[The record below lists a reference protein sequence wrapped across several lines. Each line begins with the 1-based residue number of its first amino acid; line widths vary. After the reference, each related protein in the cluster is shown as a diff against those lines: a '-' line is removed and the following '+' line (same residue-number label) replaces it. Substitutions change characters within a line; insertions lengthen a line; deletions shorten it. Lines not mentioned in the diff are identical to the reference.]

1 MGHSFGLPHSSGPYA
16 ETYDSDWDPMSDGSV
31 CSPSHAKYGCV
42 GVYTTS
48 YHMDRLLGW
57 IPPARKYTATSGS
70 DGRSVTLK
78 PTNRL
83 KAGKWYYVLLWRAS
97 GGITDLADDP
107 LLEEG
112 DYLVSECSLFSSQP
126 RWYPV
131 ESGDPALYGRLS
143 HGVGDPL
150 VHVGV
155 EGVGD

>member
-1 MGHSFGLPHSSGPYA
+1 MRRGLHHLLPHGPASGL
-16 ETYDSDWDPMSDGSV
+16 D
-31 CSPSHAKYGCV
+31 
-42 GVYTTS
+42 
-48 YHMDRLLGW
+48 
-57 IPPARKYTATSGS
+57 PARTQVHGHLGS

-107 LLEEG
+107 LSEEG
-112 DYLVSECSLFSSQP
+112 DYLVSECLLAVQNQSLTIPQAASPEDGADTKGAGVDRTGSLFSSQP

-150 VHVGV
+150 VYVGV